1 MGPENWTEWH
11 NQLKIYATGAGAD
24 QYLKNTATGADPFVS
39 LQPPAKPDWRTAD
52 DLTMRRYTYE
62 FDDYKKEA
70 DLVRDVN
77 DFLMET
83 VGQHYHVH
91 FLDHRSPH

>member
-1 MGPENWTEWH
+1 MPSDFTSRVILMGPENWTEWH

-52 DLTMRRYTYE
+52 RAPKGIKEYE
-62 FDDYKKEA
+62 YCPYSYSH
-70 DLVRDVN
+70 L
-77 DFLMET
+77 
-83 VGQHYHVH
+83 
-91 FLDHRSPH
+91 